1 MRKEAEAMYEIE
13 SIDERAADEARKR
26 WLSLAK
32 PLHGLGKLEEQIT
45 AIAGM
50 KGKARFTLDKRAVLV
65 MCADNG
71 VVEEGVTQTTSDVT
85 AVVTENFA
93 KGETSVCKIAKTVN
107 AEVFAVDVGVAA
119 DVSGVLNRKIAY
131 GTKNFAKEK
140 AMTRSEAIKAVE
152 IGIDCV
158 RELKNK
164 GYDIIVTG
172 EMGIGNT
179 TTSAAVTSALL
190 DIDAE
195 LITGRGAGLSDEGLK
210 RKIGVIKKALE
221 LHRPDRNDVID
232 VLSKV
237 GGFDIAA
244 LAGAFI
250 GGAMYRVPMVIDGM
264 ISAAAAL
271 CAQRLALRAADF
283 MIASHSSKESAE
295 ALILKELNKEAVI
308 YADMHLGEGTGGAI
322 MLPVLD
328 AALAVYNNMPTFAD
342 IKIDEYKELT

>member
-1 MRKEAEAMYEIE
+1 MYEIN
-13 SIDERAADEARKR
+13 SIDKHAANAARKR

-32 PLHGLGKLEEQIT
+32 PLHGLGKFEEQI
-45 AIAGM
+45 ISLAGM
-50 KGKARFTLDKRAVLV
+50 LGQERFTLDKRAILV

-140 AMTRSEAIKAVE
+140 AMTREEVIKAIE
-152 IGIDCV
+152 TGIDCV

-190 DIDAE
+190 GVDAE
-195 LITGRGAGLSDEGLK
+195 LVTGRGAGLSDEGLK
-210 RKIGVIKKALE
+210 RKIDVIKKALE
-221 LHRPDRNDVID
+221 LHRPDKNDTIE

-271 CAQRLALRAADF
+271 CAGRIASGTADF

-295 ALILKELNKEAVI
+295 TLILKELNKEALI
-308 YADMHLGEGTGGAI
+308 YADMHLGEGTGGA
-322 MLPVLD
+322 MLLPLLD

-342 IKIDEYKELT
+342 IKIDEYEELV